1 VPQNINEEFK
11 RRKMSNSLPFFGKKV
26 TQLYPQYGTPNYS
39 KHPDRD
45 KEA

>member
-1 VPQNINEEFK
+1 MKNSKEEK
-11 RRKMSNSLPFFGKKV
+11 CPIVCHFFGKKV